1 MLHIAILAS
10 GNGSNLQAIIDA
22 IESHKLDAKIQCVLS
37 DRKSAFAL
45 ERAKK
50 HNIPAYFI
58 NPKDYPSRE
67 QHENA
72 LAQKLEEHQVE
83 LIVLAGYMR
92 LLTSNFVQIF
102 QGKIINIHPALLPSF
117 PGAHGIEDAFKY
129 GVKITGVTIHFVDDG
144 VDTGPIIVQVPVEI
158 KNTDTLETL
167 AQHIHDQ
174 EHRLYPQVIQLFA
187 QGRIHLDGRKVI
199 IK

>member
-1 MLHIAILAS
+1 MLPIAILAS

-50 HNIPAYFI
+50 HNIPNYFI
-58 NPKDYPSRE
+58 NPKDYSTRE
-67 QHENA
+67 KHEKV
-72 LAQKLEEHQVE
+72 LAQILIEHQVE

-92 LLTSNFVQIF
+92 LLTSSFVQMYKS
-102 QGKIINIHPALLPSF
+102 KIINIHPALLPSF

-129 GVKITGVTIHFVDDG
+129 GVKITGVSVHFVDDG
-144 VDTGPIIVQVPVEI
+144 VDTGPVISQVPVEI
-158 KNTDTLETL
+158 KETDTLESL
-167 AQHIHDQ
+167 EQRIHAQ
-174 EHRLYPQVIQLFA
+174 EHKLYPQVIQLFA
-187 QGRIHLDGRKVI
+187 QGRIRLDGRKVRI
-199 IK
+199 S

>member
-1 MLHIAILAS
+1 MLPIAILAS

-22 IESHKLDAKIQCVLS
+22 IESHKLDAKIQCVIS

-50 HNIPAYFI
+50 HNIPNYFI
-58 NPKDYPSRE
+58 NPKDYSTRE
-67 QHENA
+67 EHENS
-72 LAQKLEEHQVE
+72 LAQKLKEHQVQ

-92 LLTSNFVQIF
+92 LLTSSFVQMYKS
-102 QGKIINIHPALLPSF
+102 KIINIHPALLPSF

-129 GVKITGVTIHFVDDG
+129 GVKITGVSVHFVDDG
-144 VDTGPIIVQVPVEI
+144 VDTGPIISQVPVEI
-158 KNTDTLETL
+158 KDTDTLETL
-167 AQHIHDQ
+167 EQRIREQ
-174 EHRLYPQVIQLFA
+174 EHQLYPKVIQLFA
-187 QGRIHLDGRKVI
+187 QSRIRLDGRKVI